1 MDYQENFERKKTR
14 KEVLDP
20 AEDFVGTL
28 DGGSQF
34 GRNMMTKDLKK
45 HSA

>member
-1 MDYQENFERKKTR
+1 MDYQKNFERKKTR

-28 DGGSQF
+28 GGGSQLQVYF
-34 GRNMMTKDLKK
+34 IRN
-45 HSA
+45 SS